1 METNI
6 TVGTLYY
13 LVGNC
18 QHPKLVYYSTKL
30 MKKTILLLG
39 IILISI
45 NSYASHLMGGM
56 IGVFQTSYDST
67 TIGVALITDGQTPIP
82 MPTSIT
88 VEKWEMNSVGWYVQ
102 NGTITL
108 TQGTLSIP
116 FQGQLLT
123 NYTSE
128 YLDLDSNKYRFIY
141 RNCCWP
147 MLNNSTNS
155 MNSEFIISTDYWHI
169 PYNSTPY
176 ARVPFIINQQ
186 VNTRNTMKPLWG
198 WNNFLDNP
206 DSWGDVVTI
215 SQTDI
220 YSGYANGV
228 FVPQT
233 YTQLSMHVDNDSIS
247 WVPSTLGRFATGF
260 EIADYRNGDK
270 IGIQR
275 IQWTFMVVNSTIG
288 VEEHNK
294 EINYVVYDFNGN
306 IIYEGAE
313 IPYEVMDGLYIISD
327 GIKPKKIRVVK

>member
-1 METNI
+1 
-6 TVGTLYY
+6 
-13 LVGNC
+13 
-18 QHPKLVYYSTKL
+18 
-30 MKKTILLLG
+30 
-39 IILISI
+39 
-45 NSYASHLMGGM
+45 
-56 IGVFQTSYDST
+56 
-67 TIGVALITDGQTPIP
+67 
-82 MPTSIT
+82 
-88 VEKWEMNSVGWYVQ
+88 
-102 NGTITL
+102 
-108 TQGTLSIP
+108 
-116 FQGQLLT
+116 
-123 NYTSE
+123 
-128 YLDLDSNKYRFIY
+128 
-141 RNCCWP
+141 
-147 MLNNSTNS
+147 
-155 MNSEFIISTDYWHI
+155 
-169 PYNSTPY
+169 
-176 ARVPFIINQQ
+176 
-186 VNTRNTMKPLWG
+186 MKPLWG